1 MATTTIRT
9 WDGVSLAYSQ
19 TGAAG
24 APDIVLIP
32 GWCQTAAQWRKQVDI
47 LSQTFR
53 VTAYDHR
60 GHGESE
66 QITRGFRISRLG
78 ADLHDLL
85 VQLDLKDVVLIGH
98 SMGCSVIWAY
108 WDLFADSRNRI
119 KKIILVDQ
127 PPRLTTDPT
136 WSEGEGARQGTIFSA
151 TQPYEIAAA
160 LNSEGRD
167 QVLAGMLAG
176 MYTKGF
182 PQDDLPWLVAQSS
195 RVQPL
200 NAGALLVDHAKNDW
214 RDVIETLSVPVMIV
228 NGEVSNI
235 TPPPAAQWEAE
246 HIPGSRLHVFFEAD
260 GGSHFMFW
268 ENPTKFNK
276 LVTDFILEGLG
287 GK

>member
-1 MATTTIRT
+1 MAAKTIRT

-24 APDIVLIP
+24 APNIVLIP
-32 GWCQTAAQWRKQVDI
+32 GWCQTAAQWRKQVDF

-66 QITRGFRISRLG
+66 QTTRGFRISRLG

-108 WDLFADSRNRI
+108 WDLFADSHSRI
-119 KKIILVDQ
+119 KKIVLVDQ

-136 WSEGEGARQGTIFSA
+136 WSEGEGSRQGTIFSA
-151 TQPYEIAAA
+151 TQPYEIAVA
-160 LNSEGRD
+160 LNSESRD

-214 RDVIETLSVPVMIV
+214 RDVIETLNVPVMIV

-246 HIPGSRLHVFFEAD
+246 HIAGSRLHVFSEAD

-276 LVTDFILEGLG
+276 LVTDFILEEVG
-287 GK
+287 GS